1 MFASLF
7 VGGVRLV
14 CTAIPSRGYDV
25 LCFCVGFRSLSF
37 LKAEFKDVRQYVEW
51 PNRADF
57 EKLSSRCLKDQGKSI
72 QTRTAASVRNCCTQ
86 SAVKKSFSLCFVEC
100 VLEDCDINVYTSV
113 GICDANERQSAR
125 WQFQFAGE
133 KSARYSCRGRSLT
146 SKGWKSVACRLRCV
160 WPTSERIIVSFTYLS
175 V

>member
-25 LCFCVGFRSLSF
+25 LCFYVGFRSLSF
-37 LKAEFKDVRQYVEW
+37 LKAEFKDVRQYVGW

-125 WQFQFAGE
+125 
-133 KSARYSCRGRSLT
+133 LT
-146 SKGWKSVACRLRCV
+146 VAIRRREICAV
-160 WPTSERIIVSFTYLS
+160 FM
-175 V
+175 